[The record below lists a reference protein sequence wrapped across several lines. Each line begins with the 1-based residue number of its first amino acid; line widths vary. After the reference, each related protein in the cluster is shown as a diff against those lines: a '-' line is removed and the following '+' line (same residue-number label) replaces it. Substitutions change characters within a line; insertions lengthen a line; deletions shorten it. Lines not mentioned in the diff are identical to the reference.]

1 MPLNTGS
8 SSSSSGDDNNAEP
21 SSDLETDS
29 YLKLIESLA
38 ATAVPLPKA
47 GHQKVAAKSSCS
59 LFKFM
64 KPLNNCTDTE
74 IKQMKTKKH
83 AEGVKFAAEI
93 ASRKTCMIASCVT

>member
-8 SSSSSGDDNNAEP
+8 SSSSSGDDNNVEP

-38 ATAVPLPKA
+38 ATAVHLAKA
-47 GHQKVAAKSSCS
+47 GHQKVEAKSSCL

-64 KPLNNCTDTE
+64 KPHNDCADTE
-74 IKQMKTKKH
+74 MKQ
-83 AEGVKFAAEI
+83 
-93 ASRKTCMIASCVT
+93 